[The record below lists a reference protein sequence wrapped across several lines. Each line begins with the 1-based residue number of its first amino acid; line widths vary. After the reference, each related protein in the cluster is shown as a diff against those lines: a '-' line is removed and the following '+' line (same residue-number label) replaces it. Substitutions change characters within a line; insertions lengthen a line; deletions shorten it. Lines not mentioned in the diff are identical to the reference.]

1 MQRNLMH
8 AHTYFSI
15 IFQQHNKKA
24 VIIHVT
30 FLDLDTDLNLYD
42 RRFECTPG
50 NISML
55 KFNACMEPYH
65 FTKFFIEIC

>member
-1 MQRNLMH
+1 MH

-15 IFQQHNKKA
+15 IFQQHDKKA

-50 NISML
+50 NIFML
-55 KFNACMEPYH
+55 KFNASYACMHGALPFY
-65 FTKFFIEIC
+65 